1 MFLKLRARARDESGS
16 TLIAVVGLVAVAAL
30 ITSVVA
36 VSTVQALNY
45 TTSTRAGIQAQA
57 AADAGVAFLTDRLEQ
72 DECAPTA
79 ARSYGEVYTSA
90 VLAAEAAALGEASL
104 TLADLGVVATDPFF
118 SAKVQYKPILVGEAW
133 RDGCPPRTIIG
144 GLLNYQVRVESTGYA
159 ANEGVNDVSALDE
172 QTVEAVY
179 GWSILTVE
187 TPGTPAAPEINESG
201 AAVYAHSSEGFAGS
215 GTLVSVDGSKPGVLI
230 RKGNVNCNGA
240 SSGIV
245 DIVAAEGNITVNGSC
260 VVSGNVWASGTA
272 TIDGGTGV
280 GGNVIANG
288 VTASRPIG
296 GSIWSTGDVTLT
308 WGNTVGG
315 SVTAKALSATGV
327 TIEQNVVA
335 NGNLTANQTTFKRGI
350 NATEAVSLTQLT
362 LERKV
367 VGRSVTLN
375 GGVTLKGDA
384 DIYGRA
390 DATSGWSNTAKSVT
404 ATVINF
410 TGDNKVTGTKT
421 IRSATSVPTGAITAN
436 APTPTAPTVPE
447 WIDFGLV
454 PGDWADFTVVTMSG
468 ACDAAQLRTKLSSA
482 SGAVLVDALACNSN
496 GLAIG
501 GADKVALNRDV
512 AIFANKFTLG
522 GSGSFTSN
530 EDSRL
535 WLIQP
540 DTIRP
545 LLGLTATQPDCLG
558 NQSFSLGGSFSFGSS
573 IDTMIYS
580 PCRVEL
586 SSSTTLKGQIYAGR
600 VTIGGAAKL
609 KYVKVGLP
617 GVDLDTGGASA
628 GGDDCEPED
637 EGDDHGDDEN
647 DDQNDDNGDDNGD
660 DENDDNGDDDGE
672 HEDDGED
679 EGDDCEEDDGSGV
692 PPILTAIGGSLGSL
706 EYYRDVQGP

>member
-1 MFLKLRARARDESGS
+1 MFLNLKARTRDESGS

-30 ITSVVA
+30 ITTVVT
-36 VSTVQALNY
+36 VSTVQALSY
-45 TTSTRAGIQAQA
+45 TTSTRAGVQAQA
-57 AADAGVAFLTDRLEQ
+57 AADAGVAYLTDRLKQ
-72 DECAPTA
+72 DSCAPSA
-79 ARSYGEVYTSA
+79 DRSYGEVYTSA
-90 VLAAEAAALGEASL
+90 VLAAEAAALGESSL
-104 TLADLGVVATDPFF
+104 TLADLGVTAADPYF
-118 SAKVQYKPILVGEAW
+118 SAMVQYKPILAGEAW

-144 GLLNYQVRVESTGYA
+144 GLLAYQVRVESTGYA
-159 ANEGVNDVSALDE
+159 ANEGVNGVSALDE
-172 QTVEAVY
+172 HTVEAVY

-187 TPGTPAAPEINESG
+187 TPGESGGPGGSGAPEIRESG

-215 GTLVSVDGSKPGVLI
+215 GTLVSVDGSRPGVLI

-272 TIDGGTGV
+272 TVDGGTGV
-280 GGNVIANG
+280 GGSVIANG

-350 NATEAVSLTQLT
+350 NATGDVSLTQLT
-362 LERKV
+362 LDGKV
-367 VGRSVTLN
+367 VGRKLTLN

-384 DIYGRA
+384 DVYGRA
-390 DATSGWSNTAKSVT
+390 DATSGWSNTAKNVT

-410 TGDNKVTGTKT
+410 TGGNTVTGTKK
-421 IRSATSVPTGAITAN
+421 IRSATSVPAGAITAN

-454 PGDWADFTVVTMSG
+454 PGDWAGFEVVTMSG
-468 ACDAAQLRTKLSSA
+468 SCDVAQLRTKLA
-482 SGAVLVDALACNSN
+482 SVTGPVLVDALACNSS

-512 AIFANKFTLG
+512 AIFANKLTLG
-522 GSGSFTSN
+522 GSGGFTSN

-540 DTIRP
+540 DTTRP
-545 LLGLTATQPDCLG
+545 VGSTATQPDCLG
-558 NQSFSLGGSFSFGSS
+558 NQAFSLGGAFSFGNS
-573 IDTMIYS
+573 IDTLIYS

-586 SSSTTLKGQIYAGR
+586 ASSTVMKGQVYAGR
-600 VTIGGAAKL
+600 VTINGAAQL

-617 GVDLDTGGASA
+617 GVDLDGGASDDEH
-628 GGDDCEPED
+628 GEDDGENDCEHED
-637 EGDDHGDDEN
+637 DGE
-647 DDQNDDNGDDNGD
+647 
-660 DENDDNGDDDGE
+660 DNGDDDGE

-692 PPILTAIGGSLGSL
+692 PPILTAIGGSLGAL